1 MCALFISGW
10 CFFFLK
16 KIPNISYVTEKILI
30 DDSLSVFANTYK
42 KNISIGKYLNK
53 NKKINKNMKKKEHLE
68 PTQEPQSN
76 DCVKQ
81 QMPVHVFFGYA
92 NKCFKCRN

>member
-1 MCALFISGW
+1 
-10 CFFFLK
+10 
-16 KIPNISYVTEKILI
+16 
-30 DDSLSVFANTYK
+30 
-42 KNISIGKYLNK
+42 
-53 NKKINKNMKKKEHLE
+53 MKKKEHLE

-76 DCVKQ
+76 DGVKQ

>member
-1 MCALFISGW
+1 
-10 CFFFLK
+10 
-16 KIPNISYVTEKILI
+16 
-30 DDSLSVFANTYK
+30 
-42 KNISIGKYLNK
+42 
-53 NKKINKNMKKKEHLE
+53 MKKKEHLK

-76 DCVKQ
+76 DGVKQ